1 MCIYRE
7 LLSLQNS
14 IYFNKHQYME
24 IKTSRKK
31 EKLLPGLNMTHREF
45 LTRVHKAEEG
55 PFYTLEEFNQK
66 MQEWKKR
73 KYGL

>member
-1 MCIYRE
+1 
-7 LLSLQNS
+7 
-14 IYFNKHQYME
+14 ME

-55 PFYTLEEFNQK
+55 PFYTLKEFNQK